1 MTPPIDR
8 RVFVRNGAMALF
20 SIGVDPVFLTR
31 AAYAASVTRT
41 SVGSKTLVCLF
52 QRGAVDGL
60 NMVVPHGDPHYY
72 GARPRIAVPRP
83 GRPGGALDLD
93 GHFGLH
99 PALEAL
105 APYYHDGSLA
115 IVHAVGSPASTRS
128 HFDAQDYM
136 ETGTPGDK
144 STRTGWLNRH
154 LQHSAEHSDTPFR
167 GVAIGQSLPRALRGS
182 ATALAI
188 NDLQSFGVGG
198 RRSPDRLTR
207 AFEDLY
213 QASATGL
220 VATSSEEAFEAIRML
235 KTVDP
240 ARAKPANSAE
250 YPQSPLGN
258 ALRQIAQLIR
268 ADLGLEI
275 AFTDVG
281 GWDTHVNQG
290 ADQGQLATRLRDFGD
305 ALGAFAMDLGD
316 RMADVMVLTMSE
328 FGRTVAENGNRGTD
342 HGHATAMFAFGG
354 GTRGGQVLGRWP
366 TLDPESRYQGR
377 DLAITTD
384 FRDLFGEVLVG
395 HLGESHLDAIFPG
408 HASKRE
414 HWPGVLHS

>member
-1 MTPPIDR
+1 
-8 RVFVRNGAMALF
+8 MALF

-72 GARPRIAVPRP
+72 RARPRIAVPRP
-83 GRPGGALDLD
+83 GQSGGALDLD

-105 APYYHDGSLA
+105 APYYHDGSLG

-144 STRTGWLNRH
+144 NTRTGWLNRH

-188 NDLQSFGVGG
+188 NDLQAFGVGG

-240 ARAKPANSAE
+240 ARAEPANSAE
-250 YPQSPLGN
+250 
-258 ALRQIAQLIR
+258 
-268 ADLGLEI
+268 
-275 AFTDVG
+275 
-281 GWDTHVNQG
+281 
-290 ADQGQLATRLRDFGD
+290 
-305 ALGAFAMDLGD
+305 
-316 RMADVMVLTMSE
+316 
-328 FGRTVAENGNRGTD
+328 
-342 HGHATAMFAFGG
+342 
-354 GTRGGQVLGRWP
+354 
-366 TLDPESRYQGR
+366 
-377 DLAITTD
+377 
-384 FRDLFGEVLVG
+384 
-395 HLGESHLDAIFPG
+395 
-408 HASKRE
+408 
-414 HWPGVLHS
+414 